1 MIEKREKALFKI
13 AMEEPEM
20 CEVIK
25 MLQENDMRNADAI
38 NNVVHALE
46 HVTDRTLNSLEKMS
60 DTMNEMGNIISEMSN
75 KIVELE
81 EKIENLE
88 SKGDDNMEKDLVQI
102 CNDVVKATEEENEDD
117 FMTQYMKLT
126 ETLRNEVIED
136 MKNEKEQYGTEI
148 KEMEYANTYEECQN
162 REVEVLCDDT
172 YEGYR
177 YIILNMC
184 GSHPCA
190 YVEIPEEHP
199 KYGAT
204 DRDYWSVGPNEVTY
218 GRNYLTDILS
228 DTWVIGWD
236 YNHSGDYSA
245 LCQYGTKWTTAEI
258 IEECKEAIEDLI
270 FMDGDE

>member
-1 MIEKREKALFKI
+1 MIEKREKAIFKI

-25 MLQENDMRNADAI
+25 MLQENDMRNADAT
-38 NNVVHALE
+38 NNVAHALE
-46 HVTDRTLNSLEKMS
+46 HVTDRTLGALEKMS
-60 DTMNEMGNIISEMSN
+60 DTMNEMSNTIKTMSN
-75 KIVELE
+75 KIIELE
-81 EKIENLE
+81 EKIEILE
-88 SKGDDNMEKDLVQI
+88 SKRDDNMEKDLVQM

-136 MKNEKEQYGTEI
+136 MKNEEEQYGTEI
-148 KEMEYANTYEECQN
+148 KEMEYANTYEECQE
-162 REVEVLCDDT
+162 RETKVLCDDT
-172 YEGYR
+172 YKGYR
-177 YIILNMC
+177 FIILDIC

-204 DRDYWSVGPNEVTY
+204 DRDYWNVGPNEVTY
-218 GRNYLTDILS
+218 GRDYLTDILS
-228 DTWVIGWD
+228 DTWVVGWD
-236 YNHSGDYSA
+236 YNHWGDYSPIDP
-245 LCQYGTKWTTAEI
+245 CGKKWTTHEI
-258 IEECKEAIEDLI
+258 IEECHEAIEDLI